1 MKNNKIRIFGILFF
15 LLLIIPGLLISP
27 GSGEKNPEPF
37 FGGIIVMDDDP
48 VPSDSIQ
55 SIRYMLPCDDGVIPS
70 QSNTSNKTTIP
81 ERSGVPGE
89 NVSSVRATPAHDP
102 YISQDFQLLM
112 QKNRITLSGG
122 FTNHSSE
129 ITYGVPERTVRG
141 RALGLMLSLAKVR
154 INTISFRAVS
164 ENQVEISQGKGYNLT
179 IMNPNLTEHGVDN
192 YSSEDPVLNIISDG
206 VLFQTQKGTSVNFT
220 FDSVHEPG
228 NYHLSIFNASCSRI
242 KDITDWT
249 VLPSGVWYD

>member
-1 MKNNKIRIFGILFF
+1 
-15 LLLIIPGLLISP
+15 
-27 GSGEKNPEPF
+27 
-37 FGGIIVMDDDP
+37 
-48 VPSDSIQ
+48 
-55 SIRYMLPCDDGVIPS
+55 
-70 QSNTSNKTTIP
+70 
-81 ERSGVPGE
+81 
-89 NVSSVRATPAHDP
+89 
-102 YISQDFQLLM
+102 
-112 QKNRITLSGG
+112 
-122 FTNHSSE
+122 
-129 ITYGVPERTVRG
+129 
-141 RALGLMLSLAKVR
+141 MLSLAKVR

-249 VLPSGVWYD
+249 VLPSGVWYDSANRTIHIDPSVLAGSAGTYRFEVSDVKRPVRIPSPVENAVPENISGSTDTGYLPGLISSRLFQIDLRHGLLAVIVDHTEYSSVGNGSQGTMIRGGAGDMYLSLGNREYR